1 MSSRF
6 KFLYAPLHPSLFD
19 FDLLAEE
26 RLLPIKL
33 ENLNKFAP
41 YREAEEDFIS
51 FIKSDDLDA
60 RILASPEETHS
71 FNEKLDLALDHAFLK
86 GKGDDSAHILLQ
98 RCLYHVNRLKLFW
111 YDDLKNYSNE
121 NSWFLFNTR
130 SKIEKKWSAWEENQI
145 SNKRLDKVNIVQALY
160 ERAEKDLNPELCDE
174 GEYIRDEISE
184 AGYRRLIAIASLDGL
199 VEASQLSRV
208 LGGAGSDVQLM
219 LTRILWEEYG
229 GGKLKRK
236 HSSYFASMLEEL
248 GLDSRPET
256 YLDIV
261 PWEVLA
267 NINHSFMLSEEK
279 RKFLRYVGGL
289 MFIEISVPASFKNN
303 KLAGERLGLSDEAIS
318 YWTIHIE
325 EDIRHGQW
333 MLNNVALPLVE
344 KYPEDAWELVM
355 GYDQQK
361 FLSARAKASI
371 VASIQKYESELV
383 LS

>member
-1 MSSRF
+1 M
-6 KFLYAPLHPSLFD
+6 
-19 FDLLAEE
+19 
-26 RLLPIKL
+26 LPIKL
-33 ENLNKFAP
+33 ENLNNFAS
-41 YREAEEDFIS
+41 YREAEEDLIS

-71 FNEKLDLALDHAFLK
+71 FNEKLDLALDNAFLK
-86 GKGDDSAHILLQ
+86 GKGDDSAHILVQ

-130 SKIEKKWSAWEENQI
+130 CKIEKKWSAWEENQI
-145 SNKRLDKVNIVQALY
+145 SNKRLDKANIVQALY
-160 ERAEKDLNPELCDE
+160 ERAEDDLNPELFDE
-174 GEYIRDEISE
+174 DEYIRDEISE

-256 YLDIV
+256 YLGIV
-261 PWEVLA
+261 TWEVLA

-333 MLNNVALPLVE
+333 MLNDVALPLVE

-361 FLSARAKASI
+361 FLSARATASI
-371 VASIQKYESELV
+371 LASIKKYENELI
-383 LS
+383 LA

>member
-1 MSSRF
+1 M
-6 KFLYAPLHPSLFD
+6 
-19 FDLLAEE
+19 
-26 RLLPIKL
+26 
-33 ENLNKFAP
+33 
-41 YREAEEDFIS
+41 
-51 FIKSDDLDA
+51 
-60 RILASPEETHS
+60 
-71 FNEKLDLALDHAFLK
+71 
-86 GKGDDSAHILLQ
+86 
-98 RCLYHVNRLKLFW
+98 KLFW

-130 SKIEKKWSAWEENQI
+130 SKIEKRWFAWEENQI
-145 SNKRLDKVNIVQALY
+145 SNKKLHKANIAQALC
-160 ERAEKDLNPELCDE
+160 ERAEEDLNPALSDE
-174 GEYIRDEISE
+174 GKFIRNEISE
-184 AGYRRLIAIASLDGL
+184 EGYRRLIAIASLDGL

-208 LGGAGSDVQLM
+208 LGGTGSDIQLM

-229 GGKLKRK
+229 GGKLNRK

-248 GLDSRPET
+248 GLDSRPES

-303 KLAGERLGLSDEAIS
+303 KLAGERLGMSDEATS
-318 YWTIHIE
+318 YWTVHIE

-361 FLSARAKASI
+361 FFSARATASI
-371 VASIQKYESELV
+371 VASIQKYENKLI
-383 LS
+383 LA